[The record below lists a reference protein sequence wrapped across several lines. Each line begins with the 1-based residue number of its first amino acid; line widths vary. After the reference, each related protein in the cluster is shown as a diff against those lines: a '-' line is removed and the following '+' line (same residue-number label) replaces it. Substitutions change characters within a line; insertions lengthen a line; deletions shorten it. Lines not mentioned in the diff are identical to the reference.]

1 MKDYDNGAM
10 SAICFIL
17 FLITIIVSMSIFCFY
32 GYKVIR
38 TIQKRSLNVTQDT
51 YKNRFYQLM
60 YNPIFKTVVLLIS
73 LTIASS
79 IQILAAIMSI
89 ITSSIAHDYKIVDYF
104 LNSFGVL
111 FFAVVVLLLY
121 NPLFTNPNTLP
132 VQHVAEKTIVK
143 KFSEQSEML
152 ENSPVT
158 TITSESAITPSSPTN
173 I

>member
-1 MKDYDNGAM
+1 
-10 SAICFIL
+10 
-17 FLITIIVSMSIFCFY
+17 
-32 GYKVIR
+32 
-38 TIQKRSLNVTQDT
+38 
-51 YKNRFYQLM
+51 
-60 YNPIFKTVVLLIS
+60 
-73 LTIASS
+73 
-79 IQILAAIMSI
+79 MSI